1 MLSVLSMHSLPRFVH
16 SFSAFQF
23 DVTKVAV
30 LSVLYSGHRKP
41 TEKVHNFTF
50 HFCDQFSCSRLQMC
64 ALVSVCGYTVLN
76 VMISLLS
83 LFFVSF
89 AVLFCMF
96 MFNILNHMHIM
107 EDSIHWKCIN

>member
-1 MLSVLSMHSLPRFVH
+1 MLSVLSMHSLPHFVH

-50 HFCDQFSCSRLQMC
+50 HFCDQFSCSRLQMMS
-64 ALVSVCGYTVLN
+64 LSVVIQC
-76 VMISLLS
+76 
-83 LFFVSF
+83 
-89 AVLFCMF
+89 
-96 MFNILNHMHIM
+96 
-107 EDSIHWKCIN
+107 